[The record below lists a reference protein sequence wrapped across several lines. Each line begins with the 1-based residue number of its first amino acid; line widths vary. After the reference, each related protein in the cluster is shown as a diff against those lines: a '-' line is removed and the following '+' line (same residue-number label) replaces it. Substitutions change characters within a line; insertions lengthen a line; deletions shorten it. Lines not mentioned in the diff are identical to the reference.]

1 MKVKNLLLQY
11 NYDSVIHYRSYKM
24 SNTQI
29 YTAFFDTVKSSIT
42 KGTFAKL
49 TLTKTIG
56 QPELQ
61 NIYVRTAV
69 ENGILKLSV
78 IHKIYNE
85 GLQEIEK
92 IVEMD
97 DMEAELI
104 PYINNP
110 FMWVLL
116 FTTEA
121 DVTMKLNKKRIA
133 NITEQ
138 PPTFKN
144 PDAALA
150 EFRGN

>member
-1 MKVKNLLLQY
+1 MISNPTYTEFFNIVK
-11 NYDSVIHYRSYKM
+11 
-24 SNTQI
+24 
-29 YTAFFDTVKSSIT
+29 ASIQD
-42 KGTFAKL
+42 GTFAKL

-56 QPELQ
+56 RPELQ

-69 ENGILKLSV
+69 ENGVLKLSI
-78 IHKIYNE
+78 IHKIYKE

-92 IVEMD
+92 IVELD
-97 DMEAELI
+97 AMETELV

-121 DVTMKLNKKRIA
+121 DITMKLNKKRIP

-138 PPTFKN
+138 PPTFKH
-144 PDAALA
+144 PDAVLE
-150 EFRGN
+150 EFRSDN

>member
-1 MKVKNLLLQY
+1 MEN
-11 NYDSVIHYRSYKM
+11 NI
-24 SNTQI
+24 T
-29 YTAFFDTVKSSIT
+29 YTTFFDSVKSSIEA
-42 KGTFAKL
+42 GTFAKL

-56 QPELQ
+56 HPELQ

-69 ENGILKLSV
+69 EEGKLKLAV
-78 IHKIYNE
+78 THKIYDE
-85 GLQEIEK
+85 GLKEIEK

-97 DMEAELI
+97 DLESELV

-121 DVTMKLNKKRIA
+121 DITMKLNKKRIA

-144 PDAALA
+144 PDATLT
-150 EFRGN
+150 EFRSNH